1 MTNDVFKKSYQMK
14 PVKTDEDYY
23 RDALEI
29 LKEDGVISVD
39 RLKLKL
45 SVTHGTAKWI
55 CSRTLVEDHTFEH
68 DNLYWKV
75 VMTSDAKANK

>member
-1 MTNDVFKKSYQMK
+1 MTNNVFKKNYQMK

-29 LKEDGVISVD
+29 LKEDGAISVD

-45 SVTHGTAKWI
+45 NVTHGTAIWI
-55 CSRTLVEDHTFEH
+55 CSRTLTEGHTFRR
-68 DNLYWKV
+68 DGLYCKV
-75 VMTSDAKANK
+75 VLISDVQAD